1 MPFQAINCN
10 EALDAKLTV
19 EGVRPDF
26 VLLQVLRPGETL
38 RTDLANVVPVRL
50 QVLLV
55 VLACMLLQLV
65 PDPKSVKSFFRLIIS
80 LVKPAD
86 KTVVAV
92 KFVAGKSV
100 LHHLMLGHPEQT
112 SSSWRFIFSCRSR

>member
-38 RTDLANVVPVRL
+38 RTDLANIVPVRL
-50 QVLLV
+50 KVFLV
-55 VLACMLLQLV
+55 VLTRMLLQLV
-65 PDPKSVKSFFRLIIS
+65 PDPKSEKELISFLWS
-80 LVKPAD
+80 NLLTK
-86 KTVVAV
+86 
-92 KFVAGKSV
+92 
-100 LHHLMLGHPEQT
+100 L
-112 SSSWRFIFSCRSR
+112 

>member
-38 RTDLANVVPVRL
+38 RTDLANVVPVCL
-50 QVLLV
+50 QMFLV
-55 VLACMLLQLV
+55 VLTRMLLQLI
-65 PDPKSVKSFFRLIIS
+65 PDSTSTNSFHLIFCW
-80 LVKPAD
+80 LNLLTK
-86 KTVVAV
+86 
-92 KFVAGKSV
+92 
-100 LHHLMLGHPEQT
+100 L
-112 SSSWRFIFSCRSR
+112 